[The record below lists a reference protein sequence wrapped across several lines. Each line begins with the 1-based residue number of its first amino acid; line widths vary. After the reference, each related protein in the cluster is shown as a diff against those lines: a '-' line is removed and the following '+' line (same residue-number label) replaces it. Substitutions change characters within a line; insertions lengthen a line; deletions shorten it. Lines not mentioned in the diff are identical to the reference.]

1 MTHRIKINYLSQVG
15 PVTFFCFAALLI
27 SCAAPEKRLEK
38 EQLTLV
44 YRSQSILGSEI
55 RKLRLEHP
63 IKISNEQIR
72 NHLLSLHYQELS
84 LLGKKKYIFSS
95 NDVLEITPLI
105 TKALN
110 RMKTNNILY
119 YEVDTSK
126 GTTSGSIFRAKG
138 KIHWQFKAIKGVN
151 FSNTSF
157 PGFRGS
163 TWRLLPINGQK
174 IYGQSKNIF
183 GSKAQENWITSS
195 LELPVESKRGHS
207 LKTLQKSSRNTS
219 TALEHKGPK
228 NSPVNQRELKKRLQF
243 LKELSDQK
251 LINNREYEH
260 KRKALLDQFL

>member
-1 MTHRIKINYLSQVG
+1 MTHKTKINYLSQIG
-15 PVTFFCFAALLI
+15 LATFFLFAVFLV
-27 SCAAPEKRLEK
+27 SCSAPEKRFEK
-38 EQLTLV
+38 ERLTLI
-44 YRSQSILGSEI
+44 YRSQFTLGSEI
-55 RKLRLEHP
+55 KKLLLEHP
-63 IKISNEQIR
+63 INISNEQIM
-72 NHLLSLHYQELS
+72 NHLLSLHYEELS

-126 GTTSGSIFRAKG
+126 GTTAGSIFRVKG
-138 KIHWQFKAIKGVN
+138 KIHWRFQAIQGVN
-151 FSNTSF
+151 FLNSSF

-163 TWRLLPINGQK
+163 TWRLLPIDGQT
-174 IYGQSKNIF
+174 YSQLKNIF

-251 LINNREYEH
+251 LINNGEYER

>member
-1 MTHRIKINYLSQVG
+1 MTHKIKVNYLSQVG
-15 PVTFFCFAALLI
+15 LATFFLFAVLII

-44 YRSQSILGSEI
+44 YRSQSTLGSEI
-55 RKLRLEHP
+55 KKLRLEHP
-63 IKISNEQIR
+63 IKISNEQTR

-95 NDVLEITPLI
+95 NDVLDITPLI

-110 RMKTNNILY
+110 RMKANNILY
-119 YEVDTSK
+119 YEVDTPK
-126 GTTSGSIFRAKG
+126 GTTAGSIFRAKG
-138 KIHWQFKAIKGVN
+138 KIHWRFKAIKGVN
-151 FSNTSF
+151 FLNSSF

-163 TWRLLPINGQK
+163 TWRLLPINGQT
-174 IYGQSKNIF
+174 YSQSKNIF

-195 LELPVESKRGHS
+195 LDLPVESKRSHS

-243 LKELSDQK
+243 LKELRDQK
-251 LINNREYEH
+251 LINSREYEH
-260 KRKALLDQFL
+260 KRRALLDQFL